1 MIIESGGSVEFSQRG
16 NYEKKPDVVIAVFGE
31 NPYAEFFGDVDDV
44 SFNSSDF
51 NYLKGMQKLKNE
63 GVPIASIFLTGRPL
77 VINEELN
84 LSESLLTAWL
94 PRQMVEGI
102 SDVIL
107 KNGEIYKNFTGK
119 LSFSWPKKNNQTV
132 LNSSDPL
139 SNHLFPFG
147 YANILRLN
155 FYGFS

>member
-1 MIIESGGSVEFSQRG
+1 M
-16 NYEKKPDVVIAVFGE
+16 
-31 NPYAEFFGDVDDV
+31 
-44 SFNSSDF
+44 
-51 NYLKGMQKLKNE
+51 
-63 GVPIASIFLTGRPL
+63 PIASIFLTGRPL

-94 PRQMVEGI
+94 PGQMVEGI
-102 SDVIL
+102 SDVIFL

-139 SNHLFPFG
+139 SDHLFPFG
-147 YANILRLN
+147 YGLTYSDSTFMDLVEEQKIQKSIDNLIIFEGSTLQN
-155 FYGFS
+155 SNEFIIENNN